1 MLDLDFFNF
10 KMDVTVEVFVDD
22 ASRLPIGYEN
32 S

>member
-10 KMDVTVEVFVDD
+10 KMDVTAEVLVDD
-22 ASRLPIGYEN
+22 ASRLPIGYKK

>member
-10 KMDVTVEVFVDD
+10 KMDVTIEVLVDD
-22 ASRLPIGYEN
+22 ASRLPIGCKK